1 MAEPYQELADLLISI
16 ETELKALGLWANEP
30 PTKEYLHSSMPFCF
44 DVLAFE
50 QWLQF
55 VLIPKS
61 QKLIKQRS
69 HLPAKA
75 NIYPAAEE
83 VFKRRDENTKEL
95 LNLIHAFDELS
106 GRLI

>member
-1 MAEPYQELADLLISI
+1 MPNPYQHLADLL
-16 ETELKALGLWANEP
+16 TELEAELKVLGLWASEP
-30 PTKEYLHSSMPFCF
+30 PPKEHLQSSMPFCF

-61 QKLIKQRS
+61 QELIKQRS
-69 HLPAKA
+69 RLPAKA

-83 VFKRRDENTKEL
+83 VFNRRDENAKEL